1 MPGAR
6 IPVVQC
12 KKHSADEDN
21 QRNRDEVGA
30 KPGRPEERE
39 ERIAP
44 EVQGR
49 YSQPADHRRTEE
61 AEAQQVCG
69 LLVGLREH
77 DRELV
82 AHAGDDP
89 EDAGDRG
96 EDREE
101 PEGLRTVEAGDDRSG
116 QDGDDL
122 GDGSAGDE
130 FEDVGGEGG

>member
-6 IPVVQC
+6 IPVVQREEDP
-12 KKHSADEDN
+12 ADEDKHWD
-21 QRNRDEVGA
+21 QDKVGG
-30 KPGRPEERE
+30 KPGCPEEGE
-39 ERIAP
+39 EGIAP